1 MGLTA
6 NKRAIIVGMFVFLGI
21 IFLIAGIMLIG
32 DLHKTF
38 TRKIVVSTIFDDVN
52 GLQAGNN
59 IWFSGVKVGTVN
71 SMSFIGKSQVRVLM
85 KIDEK
90 SKQYI
95 RKDAKVKISSDGLI
109 GNKIIVIYGGSAEA
123 AAVEDGDSLFDDK
136 TWTTEDM
143 MNTLQE
149 NNKNILEITADFK
162 IISKKIAAGEGSIGK
177 LLTNDSLYNSIQLTL
192 NTLHEA
198 SVNANQLTASL
209 NEYGEK
215 LNQKG
220 NLANDLVT
228 DTVIFS
234 TVTAAV
240 MQLKEVSSTASE
252 LVTNLKTDMNNSST
266 PIGVLMSDEQSA
278 KALKST
284 IANLDSSSQKLN
296 ENMEALQHNFFFRGY
311 FKKKDKEEA
320 KKN

>member
-1 MGLTA
+1 MSSKA

-38 TRKIVVSTIFDDVN
+38 TRKIVVSTVFDDVN

-109 GNKIIVIYGGSAEA
+109 GNKIIVIYGGTADA
-123 AAVEDGDSLFDDK
+123 AAVEDGDSLFVEK

-149 NNKNILEITADFK
+149 NNKNILEITSDFK
-162 IISKKIAAGEGSIGK
+162 SISKKIAAGEGSIGK
-177 LLTNDSLYNSIQLTL
+177 LLNSDSLYHSMQLTL
-192 NTLHEA
+192 NTLHDA
-198 SVNANQLTASL
+198 SVNAKQLTASL

-234 TVTAAV
+234 TVTATV
-240 MQLKEVSSTASE
+240 MQLKEVSSTAAE
-252 LVTNLKTDMNNSST
+252 VVAQLKSDMNNTDT
-266 PIGVLMSDEQSA
+266 PIGVLLSDTQSA

-284 IANLDSSSQKLN
+284 IANLDSSSQRLD
-296 ENMEALQHNFFFRGY
+296 EDLEALQHNFFLRGY
-311 FKKKDKEEA
+311 FKKKDSEEA
-320 KKN
+320 KKK

>member
-1 MGLTA
+1 MSSKA

-38 TRKIVVSTIFDDVN
+38 TRKIVVSTVFDDVN

-71 SMSFIGKSQVRVLM
+71 SMNFIGKSQVKVFM
-85 KIDEK
+85 KIDQK

-109 GNKIIVIYGGSAEA
+109 GNKIIVIYGGTAQA
-123 AAVEDGDSLFDDK
+123 AAVEDGDSLFVDK

-162 IISKKIAAGEGSIGK
+162 TISKKIAAGEGSIGK
-177 LLTNDSLYNSIQLTL
+177 LLANDSLYNSIQLTL

-198 SVNANQLTASL
+198 SVNAKQLTVSL
-209 NEYGEK
+209 NEYGKK

-228 DTVIFS
+228 DTIIFS
-234 TVTAAV
+234 TVKAV
-240 MQLKEVSSTASE
+240 VIQLKEVSSSAAE
-252 LVTNLKTDMNNSST
+252 MVDKLKSDMNSTDT
-266 PIGVLMSDEQSA
+266 PIGVLLTDEQSA

-296 ENMEALQHNFFFRGY
+296 EDLEAVQHNYFLRGY
-311 FKKKDKEEA
+311 FKDKEKEES
-320 KKN
+320 KKK